1 MHELPVQ
8 LTSRDGDFKM
18 GNKEFTRGVDVPGD
32 GAVAEFGL
40 DLDRFQDSVLGF
52 VTSQVF
58 ARLFKDGMALVEET
72 AAYLD
77 GPGREDSKNLSRPI
91 ALAYAGESMRL
102 TTRLMQVA
110 SWLLVQRAIEDGE
123 MTPMDAREKKY
134 RLGAQEVCRGVS
146 LVEAES
152 LPERLNELLKCS
164 AQIYDRVWRLDDSLY
179 RATRVPDQGAHAQ
192 LSRLHQAFS
201 AAK

>member
-1 MHELPVQ
+1 M
-8 LTSRDGDFKM
+8 GDE
-18 GNKEFTRGVDVPGD
+18 GFTRGVEAPSD
-32 GAVAEFGL
+32 GGLAEF
-40 DLDRFQDSVLGF
+40 DFELDRFQDSVLEF
-52 VTSQVF
+52 VSSQVF
-58 ARLFKDGMALVEET
+58 ARLFQDGMALVEET

-77 GPGREDSKNLSRPI
+77 GPGREDSKDLPRPI

-123 MTPMDAREKKY
+123 MTPIDAREKKY
-134 RLGAQEVCRGVS
+134 RLGAQEVCRGVC
-146 LVEAES
+146 LADKEA
-152 LPERLNELLKCS
+152 LPGRLNDLLTCS

-179 RATRVPDQGAHAQ
+179 CTARSPDQGAHAQ

-201 AAK
+201 AAE